1 MANEIHSQ
9 QVVVFS
15 TKVTLQSH
23 DLAGSTREKHL
34 ATRFQ
39 KPFRLL
45 ESLTGPALY
54 IFASPE
60 SSQTLFGFG
69 IIMDDIPILVKP
81 GAKHDT
87 ILRKDIFCQEGENT
101 TRGAGTADFIIRI
114 LSGINTGCFSF
125 PGFNQFGTDFLAFST
140 INATCHIYLWIQKAF
155 LIHHKVNTLYGT
167 T

>member
-34 ATRFQ
+34 ATCFQ

-45 ESLTGPALY
+45 ESLTVPALY

-69 IIMDDIPILVKP
+69 IIVDDIPILVKP

-87 ILRKDIFCQEGENT
+87 ILRKDRFCQKGENT
-101 TRGAGTADFIIRI
+101 TRRAGTADFIIRI
-114 LSGINTGCFSF
+114 DACIDTGCFSF
-125 PGFNQFGTDFLAFST
+125 PGFNQFGTDFLAFSA
-140 INATCHIYLWIQKAF
+140 INTTCHIYLRIQKAF
-155 LIHHKVNTLYGT
+155 LIRYKVNAL
-167 T
+167 